1 MKDWKE
7 LTDEEL
13 ANLTDEEV
21 SKYDKIICAKEGIPF
36 LEEPEEPVIDYA
48 KENLTVYT
56 IKYTDNMVFTD
67 MEEAAQVMEAIN
79 KCSSVGTVK
88 YNYGCRYY
96 EKGFKNYDDTEA
108 LTSIQSSMMFDE
120 AIAKS
125 NCDLKESHRKE
136 LNHYEDMK
144 NLYEDSI
151 QRRLQATNDFY
162 NKLNAAQNAMSY
174 RKKLA
179 HLYVDEYL
187 PLAEGNET
195 MAMNFLKKAY
205 TVSEEDEKYINN
217 QSNEDG
223 STGNC

>member
-1 MKDWKE
+1 MKDWKD

-21 SKYDKIICAKEGIPF
+21 SKYDKIICAEEGIPF
-36 LEEPEEPVIDYA
+36 LEEPEKPVINYD

-56 IKYTDNMVFTD
+56 IKYADNMAFTD

-96 EKGFKNYDDTEA
+96 EKGFKAYDDTEA
-108 LTSIQSSMMFDE
+108 LASIQSGMMYDE
-120 AIAKS
+120 NVAKS
-125 NCDLKESHRKE
+125 NNELKESHRKE
-136 LNHYEDMK
+136 LSHYEDMK
-144 NLYEDSI
+144 SLYEDSI
-151 QRRLQATNDFY
+151 QRRLLATNDFY
-162 NKLNAAQNAMSY
+162 NKLNNAQTAMSY

-179 HLYVDEYL
+179 RLYVDEYL

-195 MAMNFLKKAY
+195 MAINFLKKAY
-205 TVSEEDEKYINN
+205 KVSEEDEQYINQHKN
-217 QSNEDG
+217 D
-223 STGNC
+223 TGN

>member
-1 MKDWKE
+1 MKNWKD

-13 ANLTDEEV
+13 ANLTDDEI
-21 SKYDKIICAKEGIPF
+21 SKYDKIICAENGIPF
-36 LEEPEEPVIDYA
+36 LEEPEKPAINYA

-79 KCSSVGTVK
+79 KCSSVGTAK

-96 EKGFKNYDDTEA
+96 EKGFKNYDDTKA

-120 AIAKS
+120 ATSKS
-125 NCDLKESHRKE
+125 NCDLKESHRNE

-144 NLYEDSI
+144 NLYDDSI

-162 NKLNAAQNAMSY
+162 NKLNAAQTAMSY

-179 HLYVDEYL
+179 HLYVEEYL
-187 PLAEGNET
+187 PLAECNET

-205 TVSEEDEKYINN
+205 SVSEEDEQYINQHKN
-217 QSNEDG
+217 DTAN
-223 STGNC
+223 

>member
-1 MKDWKE
+1 MKNWKD

-13 ANLTDEEV
+13 ANLTDDEI
-21 SKYDKIICAKEGIPF
+21 SKYDKIICAEDGIPF
-36 LEEPEEPVIDYA
+36 LEEPEEPVINYA

-79 KCSSVGTVK
+79 KCSSVGSAK

-108 LTSIQSSMMFDE
+108 LASIQSSMMFDE
-120 AIAKS
+120 AVAKS
-125 NCDLKESHRKE
+125 NNDLKESHRKE
-136 LNHYEDMK
+136 LNHYKDMK

-151 QRRLQATNDFY
+151 KRKLLATNSFY
-162 NKLNAAQNAMSY
+162 NKLSAAQTAMSY

-179 HLYVDEYL
+179 RLYVDEYL

-195 MAMNFLKKAY
+195 MAMGFLKKAY
-205 TVSEEDEKYINN
+205 TVSDEDEQYIMK
-217 QSNEDG
+217 QKQ
-223 STGNC
+223 

>member
-1 MKDWKE
+1 
-7 LTDEEL
+7 
-13 ANLTDEEV
+13 
-21 SKYDKIICAKEGIPF
+21 
-36 LEEPEEPVIDYA
+36 LEEPEKPAINYA

-56 IKYTDNMVFTD
+56 IRYTDNMVFTD

-79 KCSSVGTVK
+79 KCASVGTVK
-88 YNYGCRYY
+88 YNYGCKYF
-96 EKGFKNYDDTEA
+96 EKGFKVYDDTEA
-108 LTSIQSSMMFDE
+108 LASIQSGMMFDE
-120 AIAKS
+120 AVAKS

-136 LNHYEDMK
+136 LNHYDDMK
-144 NLYEDSI
+144 TLYEDSI

-162 NKLNAAQNAMSY
+162 NKLSAAQMAMSN

-205 TVSEEDEKYINN
+205 KVSEEDEQYIN
-217 QSNEDG
+217 QHKNENRN
-223 STGNC
+223 TGNC